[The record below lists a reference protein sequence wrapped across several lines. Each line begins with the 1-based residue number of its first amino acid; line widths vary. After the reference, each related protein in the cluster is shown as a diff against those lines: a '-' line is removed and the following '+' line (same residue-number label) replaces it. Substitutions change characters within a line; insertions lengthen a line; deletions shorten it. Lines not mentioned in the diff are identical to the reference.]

1 MYEYDAIIYA
11 RQRLCDAGDIIR
23 LLCGVTFIEAAL
35 IVKQPFIAENCLR
48 VIVLSVNMD
57 VIIRL
62 VLIYGE

>member
-1 MYEYDAIIYA
+1 MFDAIIYT

-23 LLCGVTFIEAAL
+23 LLCGVTIIEAAF

-48 VIVLSVNMD
+48 VIVSSVNMD